1 MKQSVL
7 EKDTF
12 INTFC
17 GVEYAMEWL
26 KLISLNELE
35 ALPYAKR
42 HVYFERLMAEC
53 KSMCVSKPIWPF
65 VVRTIGRIVPLIR
78 PYDLVIEGEEN
89 IPSDT
94 EVIFLCNHS
103 NSHDFFTVDELF
115 YKLKKQV
122 SPIVAWDGL
131 SWFSRLFFRLGNG
144 ILIKRD
150 SSESI
155 SKGVLNLCSRML
167 NGTDGFIF
175 GEATWNMHPYKPMQN
190 LHAGVTE
197 ISLITGKPI
206 VPVIFEYVES
216 DGICK
221 KETDVYKKCIVSFG
235 KPVTVT
241 ADESIFG
248 QTDKLQAIMS
258 SMREMLWNREGVKK
272 SDFSENDV
280 ERYINHTYLKKYKAF
295 GFKYNTEWESQ
306 FLLTKG
312 QKIENEYCLDE
323 YGNFVPG
330 IVKGN
335 LYG

>member
-1 MKQSVL
+1 MKS
-7 EKDTF
+7 E
-12 INTFC
+12 INNMPYST
-17 GVEYAMEWL
+17 
-26 KLISLNELE
+26 LISLNELE
-35 ALPYAKR
+35 NKSSEKKES
-42 HVYFERLMAEC
+42 YFDCLRTEC
-53 KSMCVSKPIWPF
+53 KERRVAEQTLPF
-65 VVRTIGRIVPLIR
+65 IVKTLGKIASLIR

-167 NGTDGFIF
+167 NGTDGLIF

-221 KETDVYKKCIVSFG
+221 KETAVYKKCIVSFG

-248 QTDKLQAIMS
+248 QTDKLQEIMS
-258 SMREMLWNREGVKK
+258 SMREELWDREGIKK
-272 SDFSENDV
+272 CDFTEDDI

-295 GFKYNTEWESQ
+295 GFKYNTKWESQ

-312 QKIENEYCLDE
+312 QNIENEYCLDE
-323 YGNFVPG
+323 AGNFIPG
-330 IVKGN
+330 IIRGN
-335 LYG
+335 

>member
-1 MKQSVL
+1 MPYS
-7 EKDTF
+7 T
-12 INTFC
+12 
-17 GVEYAMEWL
+17 
-26 KLISLNELE
+26 LISLNELE
-35 ALPYAKR
+35 NLTSEKKEG
-42 HVYFERLMAEC
+42 YFNRIRTEC
-53 KSMCVSKPIWPF
+53 KDRR
-65 VVRTIGRIVPLIR
+65 VVRQTLPFIVKALGKIASIIR

-103 NSHDFFTVDELF
+103 NAHDLFTVTELF
-115 YKLKKQV
+115 CRLKKGV
-122 SPIVAWDGL
+122 SSIVAWDGL
-131 SWFSRLFFRLGNG
+131 SWYSRLLFRLMNG

-155 SKGVLNLCSRML
+155 NRGVLDLCSRML
-167 NGTDGFIF
+167 NGTNGFIF

-206 VPVIFEYVES
+206 VPVIIEYVES

-258 SMREMLWNREGVKK
+258 SMRETLWNREGVKK
-272 SDFSENDV
+272 SDFLEDDI

-295 GFKYNTEWESQ
+295 GFKYNTDWESQ
-306 FLLTKG
+306 FLLAKG
-312 QKIENEYCLDE
+312 QNIENEYYLDE
-323 YGNFVPG
+323 AGNFIPG
-330 IVKGN
+330 IIRGN

>member
-1 MKQSVL
+1 
-7 EKDTF
+7 
-12 INTFC
+12 
-17 GVEYAMEWL
+17 MEWL

-35 ALPYAKR
+35 ELPHSKR
-42 HVYFERLMAEC
+42 QVYFECLRDEC
-53 KSMCVSKPIWPF
+53 EGMCVQKPIWPF
-65 VVRTIGRIVPLIR
+65 VVKIIGRIASIIR

-115 YKLKKQV
+115 CKLKKQV

-144 ILIKRD
+144 ILIRRD

-155 SKGVLNLCSRML
+155 SKGVLELCSKML
-167 NGTDGFIF
+167 NGINGFIF
-175 GEATWNMHPYKPMQN
+175 GEATWNMHPFKPMQN

-216 DGICK
+216 DMVCK
-221 KETDVYKKCIVSFG
+221 KETAIYKKCIVSFG

-241 ADESIFG
+241 AEESIFG

-258 SMREMLWNREGVKK
+258 SMRETLWNREGVKK
-272 SDFSENDV
+272 SDFLEDDI

-295 GFKYNTEWESQ
+295 GFKYNTDWESQ

-323 YGNFVPG
+323 DGDFSSGKIERSVTWKQTEPLNFRKISG
-330 IVKGN
+330 RILN
-335 LYG
+335 